1 MYNFIDSCLN
11 NSAAPLD
18 VENYVEYWHTHDI
31 NCSLREYLGMS
42 AEEYTLWL
50 KRGDGVLADIIRRR
64 RERNTVTRP
73 RHELR
78 RKEA

>member
-11 NSAAPLD
+11 NSAAPRD
-18 VENYVEYWHTHDI
+18 VENYVEYWHTHDV

-42 AEEYTLWL
+42 VEEYALWT
-50 KRGDGVLADIIRRR
+50 KRGDGVLTDIIRRR
-64 RERNTVTRP
+64 RVTRP